1 MVTWAKTSSY
11 YNEWFYEQVPH
22 LKCISSDNNK
32 MFLLPKLSE
41 KFTILPYFVSQWL
54 MNWT

>member
-22 LKCISSDNNK
+22 LKFISSDNNK
-32 MFLLPKLSE
+32 MFYYQNYQKSLLFSL
-41 KFTILPYFVSQWL
+41 IL
-54 MNWT
+54 